1 MYVQQNDYIST
12 CSQGYNGLNCFAC
25 TYVQMNNYICTVYI
39 SGNCEIRN
47 YVEIY
52 HLLMKYLSTG
62 YG

>member
-12 CSQGYNGLNCFAC
+12 CSQGYNGLNCFTC